1 MSKMSDLAMRAE
13 LSLMG
18 KYVPLANNEVQ
29 IYLDYVLSALSV
41 QDKYDDFLKEHIQKY
56 SAENEVVGTV
66 CNVVC
71 GMRMITFAINTH
83 DGDTPEPFTEDYGS
97 GCPCAFSYVLNVDS
111 PFCSEFGDVFF
122 EKKSDGYYHRAS

>member
-18 KYVPLANNEVQ
+18 KYVPLKNNEVQ
-29 IYLDYVLSALSV
+29 LYLDYVLSALSV
-41 QDKYDDFLKEHIQKY
+41 QDKYDNFLKEHIQKY
-56 SAENEVVGTV
+56 SPKNEVVGTV

-71 GMRMITFAINTH
+71 GMRMITFAINTN
-83 DGDTPEPFTEDYGS
+83 DGETPEPFKEDYGT

>member
-18 KYVPLANNEVQ
+18 KYVPLKNNEVQ
-29 IYLDYVLSALSV
+29 VYLDYVLSALSV
-41 QDKYDDFLKEHIQKY
+41 QDKYDNFLKEHIQKY
-56 SAENEVVGTV
+56 SPENEVVGTV

-71 GMRMITFAINTH
+71 GMRMITFAINTK
-83 DGDTPEPFTEDYGS
+83 DGDTPEPFTEDYGT